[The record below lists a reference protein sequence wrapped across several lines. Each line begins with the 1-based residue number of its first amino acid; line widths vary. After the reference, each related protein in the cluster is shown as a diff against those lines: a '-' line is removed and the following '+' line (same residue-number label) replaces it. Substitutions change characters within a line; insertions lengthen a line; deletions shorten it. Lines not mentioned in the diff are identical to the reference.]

1 MRSHEVVTTSAWV
14 LVRLPAYVV
23 AVMVGVM
30 TPLATGIVGVPER
43 LRRAVWIAGALAGI
57 GLVLVTE
64 AGLLAVATVVP
75 YAVVAGLVGLV
86 GARRWLAWPRT
97 ASEAASATALA
108 FVPAAAAWLVAARAG
123 YALLG
128 YTPFWVLL
136 TAAHF
141 HVAGVCL
148 LAVIGRAAAGRGP
161 AAALVAL
168 GCVIA
173 VPLTAAGIY
182 GPRWLEVGAACMMA
196 ASGFGAGLVLVTAP
210 RSLAGERTTVL
221 RGAGALLLATM
232 VLAALFALRDHGIT
246 IAVFG
251 LDPLASMLIAH
262 GVPNTI
268 LVMLTAVIALP
279 RASVR
284 NNGRRAD

>member
-1 MRSHEVVTTSAWV
+1 
-14 LVRLPAYVV
+14 
-23 AVMVGVM
+23 
-30 TPLATGIVGVPER
+30 
-43 LRRAVWIAGALAGI
+43 
-57 GLVLVTE
+57 
-64 AGLLAVATVVP
+64 
-75 YAVVAGLVGLV
+75 
-86 GARRWLAWPRT
+86 
-97 ASEAASATALA
+97 
-108 FVPAAAAWLVAARAG
+108 
-123 YALLG
+123 
-128 YTPFWVLL
+128 
-136 TAAHF
+136 
-141 HVAGVCL
+141 
-148 LAVIGRAAAGRGP
+148 
-161 AAALVAL
+161 
-168 GCVIA
+168 
-173 VPLTAAGIY
+173 
-182 GPRWLEVGAACMMA
+182 MMA